1 MANAT
6 ATAEAAVASIRSQN
20 PEMRLDGARKVRK
33 LLSPCRRCAKETDP
47 PVQEVLDA
55 GLLDDLIGCLA
66 AGNDTK
72 LQFEA
77 AWAITNIA
85 SSDQTYVVV
94 DAGAC
99 PILIELLTSESHDVR
114 EQCIWCL
121 GNVAGDRVAYR
132 DELLNHATMMPALL
146 QNFEYEMGQE
156 SPNMSLLR
164 NATWLL
170 SNLCRAKPVPA
181 FALLQPALPYL
192 KKLLMSNDADILSD
206 ACWAASYLTD
216 GDDARIEGF
225 VRTGVV
231 ERFCELM
238 QHNSDT
244 ITTPAVRVIGN
255 IVSGNDMSTQSVV
268 DAGGIGV
275 LGGLMDHKKKS
286 VRKEVCWALSN
297 ITAGSIKQI
306 KDVLR
311 HGAIIRKAVSL
322 MAEGE
327 WDVRKEAC
335 YIVCNAMT
343 TGKDDEVQKCA
354 EGGAIKGMCTL
365 LQANDVKIIL
375 VVLESMEVM
384 LKLGVKRGTTA
395 YTDALEEEGGID
407 ALENLQEHENNDV
420 YEKAAAIVEKFFGG
434 EDGSEDENVAPA
446 FNPVAAGDSGATKTF
461 SFGSSNSAAAPS
473 RQAGGFSFGGSV
485 MGN

>member
-181 FALLQPALPYL
+181 LP
-192 KKLLMSNDADILSD
+192 SSSRRSHTSRSSS
-206 ACWAASYLTD
+206 CP
-216 GDDARIEGF
+216 
-225 VRTGVV
+225 
-231 ERFCELM
+231 
-238 QHNSDT
+238 
-244 ITTPAVRVIGN
+244 TTPTSSPTR
-255 IVSGNDMSTQSVV
+255 
-268 DAGGIGV
+268 AGRR
-275 LGGLMDHKKKS
+275 HTS
-286 VRKEVCWALSN
+286 R
-297 ITAGSIKQI
+297 TA
-306 KDVLR
+306 
-311 HGAIIRKAVSL
+311 
-322 MAEGE
+322 
-327 WDVRKEAC
+327 
-335 YIVCNAMT
+335 T
-343 TGKDDEVQKCA
+343 TRA
-354 EGGAIKGMCTL
+354 SRA
-365 LQANDVKIIL
+365 
-375 VVLESMEVM
+375 
-384 LKLGVKRGTTA
+384 
-395 YTDALEEEGGID
+395 
-407 ALENLQEHENNDV
+407 
-420 YEKAAAIVEKFFGG
+420 
-434 EDGSEDENVAPA
+434 
-446 FNPVAAGDSGATKTF
+446 
-461 SFGSSNSAAAPS
+461 SSARASSSASAS
-473 RQAGGFSFGGSV
+473 
-485 MGN
+485 

>member
-1 MANAT
+1 
-6 ATAEAAVASIRSQN
+6 
-20 PEMRLDGARKVRK
+20 MRLDGARKVRK

-192 KKLLMSNDADILSD
+192 KKLLVSNDADILSD

-275 LGGLMDHKKKS
+275 LEGLMDHKTQS
-286 VRKEVCWALSN
+286 VRQEACRGLSN
-297 ITAGSIKQI
+297 VRRDGMTRPSRCTWRRWRCRGRCTAPG
-306 KDVLR
+306 
-311 HGAIIRKAVSL
+311 
-322 MAEGE
+322 
-327 WDVRKEAC
+327 
-335 YIVCNAMT
+335 MT
-343 TGKDDEVQKCA
+343 TRIVHQTST
-354 EGGAIKGMCTL
+354 IWRRCTRRR
-365 LQANDVKIIL
+365 D
-375 VVLESMEVM
+375 
-384 LKLGVKRGTTA
+384 GTA
-395 YTDALEEEGGID
+395 R
-407 ALENLQEHENNDV
+407 
-420 YEKAAAIVEKFFGG
+420 
-434 EDGSEDENVAPA
+434 
-446 FNPVAAGDSGATKTF
+446 
-461 SFGSSNSAAAPS
+461 PS
-473 RQAGGFSFGGSV
+473 R
-485 MGN
+485 